1 MGQIITQALQLERD
15 VRVDLEKFL
24 VFWCSVMHDDIT
36 WPRNGRYRCLCC
48 GRTYPVPWTD
58 QEPSRAQIPALPAD
72 ATLDHAQM
80 A

>member
-1 MGQIITQALQLERD
+1 MGQVIIQALQLERG
-15 VRVDLEKFL
+15 VRVDVERFL
-24 VFWCSVMHDDIT
+24 VLWCSVMHDDIT
-36 WPRNGRYRCLCC
+36 WPRNGGYRCRSC
-48 GRTYPVPWTD
+48 GRTYPVPWAD